1 VNGGLVNGPLKDLA
15 ARINP
20 SRNESEL
27 DVDREGWVRVILME
41 LKPEQIV
48 IRVSIEGSRM
58 VTLGDPHR

>member
-1 VNGGLVNGPLKDLA
+1 LKDLVA
-15 ARINP
+15 QVDP

-27 DVDREGWVRVILME
+27 DVNREAWMRVILME

-48 IRVSIEGSRM
+48 IRVSIEGSRT